1 MIKKISKLLL
11 LSAIL
16 LVISVI
22 SAFIHTSLG
31 GGECF
36 PINEIESSSDNVC
49 QIRDTIF
56 MPISIISFIL
66 AFVFGIFYLSLKVIL
81 LNFKKTK

>member
-11 LSAIL
+11 LSATL
-16 LVISVI
+16 LVISVV

-31 GGECF
+31 GGECI
-36 PINEIESSSDNVC
+36 PINEAEGLGDNIC
-49 QIRDTIF
+49 KIRDTIF

-66 AFVFGIFYLSLKVIL
+66 AFVFGIFYLPLKVIL
-81 LNFKKTK
+81 LNFKKIK